1 MLDSIGL
8 HYDIDPV
15 FYWHHF
21 DTSEAQEFKDAQK
34 KTASPPRNADTM
46 ELSHLAYE
54 HASIMF
60 NVGDTKPSDGPNT
73 SMLAVCSVVES

>member
-8 HYDIDPV
+8 HYDVDPV

-21 DTSEAQEFKDAQK
+21 DTSKVQNTKDPQK
-34 KTASPPRNADTM
+34 KTAFLPSKAISL

-60 NVGDTKPSDGPNT
+60 VRSTEPADGPYT
-73 SMLAVCSVVES
+73 STLAVRFVLNS